1 MKFKKILIT
10 TILITGIVISGYH
23 VSAQTEKNECSV
35 CNVSAE
41 EFDMLLNMT
50 NELVNSIK
58 TMWKE
63 WDYIW
68 EYINP
73 NRYEWTKFN
82 PPSKKKQITN
92 LVLKSESLITT
103 VALLFT
109 PSKFAWAED
118 YFFGFIIMFKN
129 KVFPREYKK
138 ILDMEGK
145 ISDKIYELWLW
156 WWYYTKVN
164 DSNRKDINKILAKY
178 KSKWILLDY
187 YLEDDLTYK
196 NIVDQANEITSSLKS
211 FLATK
216 WISKFRNFNWRIT
229 LNINFEKIKKMRIA
243 YECSNDC
250 NTTLNN
256 FSEDIRDIKENTKQW
271 LKTDW
276 QIIRKSIK
284 KFKEEIWNIGTK
296 NLFKNTI
303 KINWSTWFSKDLRN
317 IWELVKYN
325 KLKIKENETIQW
337 YKTVLS
343 DSMRFLNVLFK
354 YFLWIKD
361 SKDTSETFYESEL
374 TDNPDT
380 IEILNS
386 EYNLIRDSMLSTI
399 EKHQES
405 IEYAVI
411 TETKNTNYYFEYL
424 SKLINRNIDIAK
436 DFKKNLQDSANLQCS
451 K

>member
-10 TILITGIVISGYH
+10 TILVTGIVISGYH

-92 LVLKSESLITT
+92 LVLKSEALITT

-109 PSKFAWAED
+109 PSKFAWLED
-118 YFFGFIIMFKN
+118 YAFWVIIMFKN
-129 KVFPREYKK
+129 KVFPRDYKK
-138 ILDMEGK
+138 ILDIESR

-156 WWYYTKVN
+156 WWYYAKVN
-164 DSNRKDINKILAKY
+164 ESNRKDINKILAKY

-187 YLEDDLTYK
+187 YLENDLTYK
-196 NIVDQANEITSSLKS
+196 NIVDQANEITSSLKN

-216 WISKFRNFNWRIT
+216 GINKFRNFNWRIT
-229 LNINFEKIKKMRIA
+229 LNINFEKIKKMKTD

-256 FSEDIRDIKENTKQW
+256 FSEDIREIKEMTKQW
-271 LKTDW
+271 LKTDK
-276 QIIRKSIK
+276 QTIRKSIK
-284 KFKEEIWNIGTK
+284 KFKEEIWNIKTK

-303 KINWSTWFSKDLRN
+303 KINWSTGFSKDLRN
-317 IWELVKYN
+317 IWEMVKSN
-325 KLKIKENETIQW
+325 KLKIQDSDKLW
-337 YKTVLS
+337 LS
-343 DSMRFLNVLFK
+343 TDP
-354 YFLWIKD
+354 
-361 SKDTSETFYESEL
+361 EL
-374 TDNPDT
+374 SNDPNAT
-380 IEILNS
+380 EILNA
-386 EYNLIRDSMLSTI
+386 EYNILRESMKSTI

-411 TETKNTNYYFEYL
+411 TETKNNNYYFEYL
-424 SKLINRNIDIAK
+424 SKLINRNIEIAK
-436 DFKKNLQDSANLQCS
+436 DFKKNLQDCANLQCS